1 MASAQLTGSPPPDGE
16 SYDDGN
22 EYYTDDGDDDDPNV
36 TYDDGSEDDGAESDH
51 LPHVLVGLTG
61 SVASIKADK
70 IVEVSS

>member
-22 EYYTDDGDDDDPNV
+22 EYYTDDDGDDPNV